1 MIKTI
6 TTAQVRNIGEDLL
19 PNWNDQRS
27 QIQLSGKSMF
37 NLIKLKKELEKHL
50 GEIQETVVSLAEQ
63 VGGEM
68 QPQTG
73 SYKIPPEKVEEL
85 NEKLAEFSKEEV
97 EIEFTPIVM
106 TENDYLPPIL
116 MEAIFDFIEM
126 E

>member
-1 MIKTI
+1 MIKSI
-6 TTAQVRNIGEDLL
+6 TTAEVRNIGEDLL

-85 NEKLAEFSKEEV
+85 NKKLAEFSKEEV

>member
-1 MIKTI
+1 MIKSI
-6 TTAQVRNIGEDLL
+6 TTAEVRNIGEDLL

-106 TENDYLPPIL
+106 TENAYLPPIL